1 MFLFS
6 EDSGRV
12 KIHSYHRRLK
22 FEVAIDYYRRNED
35 LIY

>member
-6 EDSGRV
+6 EDGGREV

-22 FEVAIDYYRRNED
+22 FVIIVARNED

>member
-6 EDSGRV
+6 GDGGRV

-22 FEVAIDYYRRNED
+22 FVIIVARNED